1 MMEQLTTAIEALVAE
16 RDAAISGCKALVQQ
30 REALAAACP
39 RFERKFSDSPW
50 DSDSVYE
57 EIAAHA
63 VGEVYRIASDILTGG
78 RVAPGTMGEE
88 DAGFRVLR
96 DRARQ
101 AWPTEKRTEVWLS
114 ADLHAIAERLV
125 LQYPAQGV
133 EDRLDREAATQLA
146 SSFALYARWNR
157 REPKV
162 SGSGISVEV
171 AVSVGRF
178 SSNHFDYDSVRHVVK
193 TNDALRRFTAAGGLS
208 QDAQRDMDDALAKFD
223 AMLGSPRAWVDDLCG
238 RHDLGADLTATVY
251 KSKVVYRF
259 SRPVGEKLMLYI
271 RLHSEQAN
279 SVNEAA

>member
-39 RFERKFSDSPW
+39 RFEGQFCDSRRH
-50 DSDSVYE
+50 SDSVYE
-57 EIAAHA
+57 EIAAQA
-63 VGEVYRIASDILTGG
+63 VEEVYRIASDILTGG
-78 RVAPGTMGEE
+78 RVAPCVMRDE
-88 DAGFRVLR
+88 DDGFRVLR
-96 DRARQ
+96 DRARG

-125 LQYPAQGV
+125 LQYPAQRV

-157 REPKV
+157 CEPKV

-171 AVSVGRF
+171 AMSVDRCFSGSFDHGSVS
-178 SSNHFDYDSVRHVVK
+178 YVVK

-208 QDAQRDMDDALAKFD
+208 QDAQRGMDDALAKLD
-223 AMLGSPRAWVDDLCG
+223 AMLGSSRAKVDDLCG
-238 RHDLGADLTATVY
+238 RHDLGADLTATIY